1 MKILVTGSAGFIG
14 FHLVNKLLKQDYEV
28 VGLDNISEY
37 YDINLKMDRLLNA
50 GIIIKKN
57 PSPLKFKSISSNY
70 IFYKCDLQ
78 MLLPSQHD

>member
-14 FHLVNKLLKQDYEV
+14 FHLVNKLLKEDYEV

-50 GIIIKKN
+50 GKKKKKN
-57 PSPLKFKSISSNY
+57 PSTLKFKSIWTLKQL
-70 IFYKCDLQ
+70 I
-78 MLLPSQHD
+78 